1 MCASVRRSII
11 SSFWNNKG
19 MMRIFC
25 LMLCLAGVVL
35 HGESTILNSVF
46 SRELSR
52 FERDFR
58 EQGGGR
64 FRGVLP
70 RGWKENYAVARDTRM
85 DVESRRMEDANGA
98 WLRFQ
103 AEKKGISP
111 TVARFMCNLPPLKR
125 KRCYRIFAVARSSVP
140 GGMRFYFREQGSP
153 YRAFGMVKLRG
164 TGDWEEVV
172 SEVRSFDPG
181 LNLNRS
187 ALFFELTKSGVFDLR
202 SIAVMELPDDYGKRI
217 LKETVFTEELQPFKV
232 DRRPEKLGL
241 FDGVL
246 PGGWQEDFTHWCP
259 GTAIRTQPQN
269 EQNRFYLRF
278 SVEKAV
284 PDANFPGFRT
294 VLPPLTR
301 GTTYELSALAANR
314 MSEEAR
320 LSIRRMDRP
329 YRVVAALRIPRGEWK
344 THRTKF
350 TFHGDVDGRLGLF
363 LNFEG
368 TGTFDLSALKL
379 AETSPGDD
387 RLKRPSSNSL
397 NILANSCFPLG
408 IGSGWNLDQWRANGT
423 IIADPAQPGPSGGPS
438 LKLSYGKLDHYKG
451 RALAIYSAPFIT
463 ASPGRGNTCSFSYR
477 GEGKYS
483 AQLRSQSGRILA
495 NAALPPTKGAWR
507 RAALSFTSSPDD
519 DSIALHLISE
529 QGDLWFDA
537 LRVVEGSAQEYRM
550 QMANEV
556 ALAVAPGAA
565 SSARIQFSE
574 EKALLDYWISGEAAP
589 AELHLTLFDL
599 YGGRL
604 PQKSVRFDGR
614 NRQGRVELQLPPKRS
629 LGQFRIEAV
638 LMRAGKPVSPVSELI
653 LTRIDRPRYF
663 DKEAPAD
670 SPFGIHVNP
679 YDLGLTAVKAAGC
692 TWVRTHD
699 AGMPYIGW
707 AYLEKEPGKWSFYDA
722 ELMMYRKY
730 GFRIL
735 GEFGTCPPWAS
746 NYSRNKVNDPERKLH
761 YAPYD
766 RKAFANYVRTVASRY
781 KGVIDEWTFWNE
793 PSLAAGWRVNRIV
806 HPDGSSS
813 FDKGKDP
820 AGEYAEFS
828 RIAFR
833 NLRAV
838 NPAGKLIA
846 HYVDDL
852 DNWSEKVYRTGAY
865 EFCDGVEF
873 HTYLNRK
880 TGFPG
885 DGVREELQRKLAP
898 LPRPLKPVYLSEGQ
912 GASRGNDVG
921 DLSRRYAGL
930 YRHTLP
936 WKNDEEYLESADK
949 TVRFTI
955 ALLAC
960 GVDKVFLYSAHCFI
974 ALVHRPN
981 YMALVGADGYPHPM
995 LAAYSA
1001 MTCRLEGLRF
1011 VTSIQPLPGAAIHIF
1026 SDGQRSVAA
1035 VTGDTRPVRLNCRL
1049 AGAVWA
1055 DLFGNPVANPAD
1067 YRGTTLYLSAPV
1079 AAQTLADS
1087 LTAVRPAAQAK

>member
-1 MCASVRRSII
+1 
-11 SSFWNNKG
+11 

-25 LMLCLAGVVL
+25 LMLCLAGVFL

-46 SRELSR
+46 SQGLSR

-103 AEKKGISP
+103 AEKKGVSP
-111 TVARFMCNLPPLKR
+111 TAARFMCNLPPLKR

-387 RLKRPSSNSL
+387 RLRRPSSNSL

-423 IIADPAQPGPSGGPS
+423 VIADPAQPGPSGGPS

-537 LRVVEGSAQEYRM
+537 LRVVEGTAQEYRM

-589 AELHLTLFDL
+589 AELHLTLFESL
-599 YGGRL
+599 R
-604 PQKSVRFDGR
+604 
-614 NRQGRVELQLPPKRS
+614 RS
-629 LGQFRIEAV
+629 
-638 LMRAGKPVSPVSELI
+638 
-653 LTRIDRPRYF
+653 
-663 DKEAPAD
+663 
-670 SPFGIHVNP
+670 
-679 YDLGLTAVKAAGC
+679 
-692 TWVRTHD
+692 
-699 AGMPYIGW
+699 
-707 AYLEKEPGKWSFYDA
+707 
-722 ELMMYRKY
+722 
-730 GFRIL
+730 
-735 GEFGTCPPWAS
+735 
-746 NYSRNKVNDPERKLH
+746 
-761 YAPYD
+761 
-766 RKAFANYVRTVASRY
+766 
-781 KGVIDEWTFWNE
+781 
-793 PSLAAGWRVNRIV
+793 
-806 HPDGSSS
+806 
-813 FDKGKDP
+813 
-820 AGEYAEFS
+820 
-828 RIAFR
+828 
-833 NLRAV
+833 
-838 NPAGKLIA
+838 
-846 HYVDDL
+846 
-852 DNWSEKVYRTGAY
+852 
-865 EFCDGVEF
+865 
-873 HTYLNRK
+873 
-880 TGFPG
+880 
-885 DGVREELQRKLAP
+885 
-898 LPRPLKPVYLSEGQ
+898 
-912 GASRGNDVG
+912 
-921 DLSRRYAGL
+921 
-930 YRHTLP
+930 
-936 WKNDEEYLESADK
+936 
-949 TVRFTI
+949 
-955 ALLAC
+955 
-960 GVDKVFLYSAHCFI
+960 
-974 ALVHRPN
+974 
-981 YMALVGADGYPHPM
+981 
-995 LAAYSA
+995 
-1001 MTCRLEGLRF
+1001 
-1011 VTSIQPLPGAAIHIF
+1011 
-1026 SDGQRSVAA
+1026 
-1035 VTGDTRPVRLNCRL
+1035 
-1049 AGAVWA
+1049 
-1055 DLFGNPVANPAD
+1055 
-1067 YRGTTLYLSAPV
+1067 
-1079 AAQTLADS
+1079 
-1087 LTAVRPAAQAK
+1087 PAAEERPI